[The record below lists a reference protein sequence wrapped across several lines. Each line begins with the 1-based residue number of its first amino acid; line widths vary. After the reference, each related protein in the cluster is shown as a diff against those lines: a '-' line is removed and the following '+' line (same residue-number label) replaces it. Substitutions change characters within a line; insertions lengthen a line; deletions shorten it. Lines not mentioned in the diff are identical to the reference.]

1 MNKYTLMIKSTNI
14 GLLIFFGC
22 CLLEWPPNN
31 SYFVFEMIFE
41 LFFKKKDV
49 STFIFHPVILA
60 GIFGAG
66 CLVYNT
72 VTGYKKW
79 VQIVGVLLL
88 GILVLLFLLS
98 GIFSKNIKMITSTLP
113 FIVLGIYS
121 LRYKKTQI

>member
-1 MNKYTLMIKSTNI
+1 MIKWFNI
-14 GLLIFFGC
+14 GLIVSFGL
-22 CLLEWPPNN
+22 CLLEWPTNN
-31 SYFVFEMIFE
+31 SFFVFEMIFE

-72 VTGYKKW
+72 VAGYKKW

-98 GIFSKNIKMITSTLP
+98 GIFSKNIKMIASTLP
-113 FIVLGIYS
+113 FIVLSIYS